1 VLCVSATRA
10 TPRAGV
16 YELSVTF
23 LLSIFLSRIW
33 DIARDGD
40 GGLQVHFSCIN
51 CEAILCPMRSAWL
64 LFAALVAVVLA
75 AEPAVDA
82 AVVALTEASFDGV
95 VKGNEFVLVEFFA
108 PW

>member
-1 VLCVSATRA
+1 
-10 TPRAGV
+10 
-16 YELSVTF
+16 
-23 LLSIFLSRIW
+23 
-33 DIARDGD
+33 
-40 GGLQVHFSCIN
+40 
-51 CEAILCPMRSAWL
+51 MRSAWL